1 MEFRRRFFC
10 KCLCMNVLV
19 VCNKFPFP
27 PTDGGQIATFAM
39 IRGMAEQGHS
49 VIVAAINTKKH
60 FYDVSNMPNSVRKL
74 ADFRT
79 VFCNTDVTL
88 WGTIAN
94 ILFSRLPYTAT
105 RFIFK
110 EFSDLL
116 RTIFVEKQFDVVQLE
131 GLYMCAYIPLIR
143 ECSKAKIAYRAHN
156 VEFEIWNRLAVET
169 KNAAKRL
176 YLKNLSKR
184 VERFEIA
191 MLNQYDYLIPIT
203 QRDGETYNRLGNTK
217 PQFVA
222 STGIFVDDLPQFNIP
237 QEQAVS
243 LFHIGALDWT
253 PNQQGL
259 LWFIT
264 NCWQKIRQQNSN
276 IQLFIA
282 GRNAPQWFVEQL
294 LVDGVVYVGEVPD
307 AHEYMSQH
315 TIMIVPLLAGGGM
328 RIKILEGLSYGKVI
342 VSTSIGAEGIP
353 AESGREICIAD
364 SAEMFV
370 EAINQLVQSPID
382 IQRIGNQ
389 AVEFV
394 RKTFDNRKC
403 IQQLLDFYQ
412 AES

>member
-49 VIVAAINTKKH
+49 VTVAAINTKKH
-60 FYDVSNMPNSVRKL
+60 FYDVSNMPNTVRKL

-116 RTIFVEKQFDVVQLE
+116 CSIFLEKHFDIVQLE

-222 STGIFVDDLPQFNIP
+222 STGIFVDDLHQFNIP

-328 RIKILEGLSYGKVI
+328 RIKILEGLSYGKII

-353 AESGREICIAD
+353 AENGREICIAD

-370 EAINQLVQSPID
+370 EAISMLIKNAEMRAGIAQNGASFVKRNFNNETIVKQL
-382 IQRIGNQ
+382 
-389 AVEFV
+389 
-394 RKTFDNRKC
+394 T
-403 IQQLLDFYQ
+403 DFYLK
-412 AES
+412 SL

>member
-1 MEFRRRFFC
+1 
-10 KCLCMNVLV
+10 MNVLV

-49 VIVAAINTKKH
+49 VTVTAINTKKH
-60 FYDVSNMPNSVRKL
+60 FYDVSKLPDSVRAL

-88 WGTIAN
+88 WGTFAN
-94 ILFSRLPYTAT
+94 FFFSRLPYTAT
-105 RFIFK
+105 RFIFN

-116 RTIFVEKQFDVVQLE
+116 RTIFTEKQFDVVQLE

-143 ECSKAKIAYRAHN
+143 DCSRAKIAYRAHN
-156 VEFEIWNRLAVET
+156 VEFEIWERLADET
-169 KNAAKRL
+169 KNVAKRL
-176 YLKNLSKR
+176 YLKNLAKR
-184 VERFEIA
+184 VKRFELT

-203 QRDGETYNRLGNTK
+203 QRDCETYNQLGNTK

-222 STGIFVDDLPQFNIP
+222 PTGIFVDDLPQCDFP
-237 QEQAVS
+237 QEKTVS

-264 NCWQKIRQQNSN
+264 NCWRKIRQQNSD
-276 IQLFIA
+276 IQLFVA

-294 LVDGVVYVGEVPD
+294 SVDGVVYVGEVPD
-307 AHEYMSQH
+307 AYEFMSQH

-353 AESGREICIAD
+353 AENGREICIAN
-364 SAEMFV
+364 SAEAFV
-370 EAINQLVQSPID
+370 EVINQLVQSPVD

-403 IQQLLDFYQ
+403 IEQLLEFYQ

>member
-1 MEFRRRFFC
+1 
-10 KCLCMNVLV
+10 MNVLV

-49 VIVAAINTKKH
+49 VTVAAINTKKH
-60 FYDVSNMPNSVRKL
+60 FYDVSKLPDSIRTL

-79 VFCNTDVTL
+79 MFCNTDVTL
-88 WGTIAN
+88 WGTFTN
-94 ILFSRLPYTAT
+94 FFFSRLPYTAT
-105 RFIFK
+105 RFIFN

-116 RTIFVEKQFDVVQLE
+116 RTIFTEKQFDVVQLE

-143 ECSKAKIAYRAHN
+143 ECSRAKIAYRAHN
-156 VEFEIWNRLAVET
+156 VEFEIWERLADET
-169 KNAAKRL
+169 KNIAKRL

-184 VERFEIA
+184 VKRFELT

-203 QRDGETYNRLGNTK
+203 QRDCETYNQLGNTK

-222 STGIFVDDLPQFNIP
+222 PTGIFVDDLPQCNFS
-237 QEQAVS
+237 QEKNVS

-259 LWFIT
+259 QWFIT
-264 NCWQKIRQQNSN
+264 NCWLKIRQQNPD
-276 IQLFIA
+276 IQLFVA

-294 LVDGVVYVGEVPD
+294 SVDGVVYVGEVPD
-307 AHEYMSQH
+307 AYEFMSQH

-353 AESGREICIAD
+353 AENGREICIAN
-364 SAEMFV
+364 SAEAFV
-370 EAINQLVQSPID
+370 GAIQVLAKNTEMCTD
-382 IQRIGNQ
+382 IAQN
-389 AVEFV
+389 AVTFAR
-394 RKTFDNRKC
+394 RKFDNEEIVK
-403 IQQLLDFYQ
+403 QLSDFYVKLL
-412 AES
+412 